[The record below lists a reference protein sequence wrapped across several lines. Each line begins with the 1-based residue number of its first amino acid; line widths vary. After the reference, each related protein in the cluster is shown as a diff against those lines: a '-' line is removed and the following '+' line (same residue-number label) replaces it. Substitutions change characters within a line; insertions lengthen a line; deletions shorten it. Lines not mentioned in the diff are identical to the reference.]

1 MKNKHSILSKP
12 PRPRLKPDGNRKLP
26 SKQQMYITW
35 NPFLIVLILFLVKTA
50 LRVLNVRPTYLT
62 IFDWFRS
69 VRIPFRTLLRTLL
82 PSLVILL
89 VTAHSDR
96 QMSHRKFRIGRYTRA
111 NQNYSRDKSS
121 PSVRQPNNTEE
132 DRFPHFLTNR
142 NHTSKWRL
150 KNSRHANRYC
160 SQGIMGTLREGMT
173 SPVLS
178 VGRGGEGRGEWGG
191 ISNLFDV

>member
-35 NPFLIVLILFLVKTA
+35 NPLLIVLILFLVKTA

-111 NQNYSRDKSS
+111 NKNYSRNKSS
-121 PSVRQPNNTEE
+121 PQSDSQTIRKKIGSHTFSQTETT
-132 DRFPHFLTNR
+132 HQNGA
-142 NHTSKWRL
+142 L
-150 KNSRHANRYC
+150 KIPGMPIDTVHKGSWGLCRRVSQVQC
-160 SQGIMGTLREGMT
+160 S
-173 SPVLS
+173 P
-178 VGRGGEGRGEWGG
+178 
-191 ISNLFDV
+191 

>member
-1 MKNKHSILSKP
+1 
-12 PRPRLKPDGNRKLP
+12 
-26 SKQQMYITW
+26 MYITW
-35 NPFLIVLILFLVKTA
+35 NPLLIVLILFLVKTA

-111 NQNYSRDKSS
+111 NKNYSRNKSS

-160 SQGIMGTLREGMT
+160 SQGIMGTLQEGIT

-178 VGRGGEGRGEWGG
+178 VGRGGEGRGGESEGG
-191 ISNLFDV
+191 NKQSFWRLTEKESANSMWDSYFLQVFF